1 MPKLKPAWPFT
12 IMLIGLLA
20 STLASPSA
28 AETPLAE
35 PCHTLMTEQ
44 ECGLFLTKQEHLKP
58 GPERDHFLAA
68 HHLIQQERE
77 AAYKE
82 QLATRYGID
91 FNRLL
96 TLTNM
101 PIKRFGSQLVSKN
114 EFHDYMRLL
123 KGAHRDD
130 NLPGVMCRTLI
141 SVSWQGYVHDCDF
154 HQMLDLPLGDGD
166 AAVHLSSLIDHQFEH
181 RPIRVADHCYGCTA
195 GQGSSCGGALAANPA
210 ASLETL

>member
-20 STLASPSA
+20 STLAIPSA

-77 AAYKE
+77 AAC
-82 QLATRYGID
+82 D
-91 FNRLL
+91 
-96 TLTNM
+96 
-101 PIKRFGSQLVSKN
+101 
-114 EFHDYMRLL
+114 
-123 KGAHRDD
+123 
-130 NLPGVMCRTLI
+130 CRRKV
-141 SVSWQGYVHDCDF
+141 VSWTHYPLRQ
-154 HQMLDLPLGDGD
+154 QAMLR
-166 AAVHLSSLIDHQFEH
+166 F
-181 RPIRVADHCYGCTA
+181 
-195 GQGSSCGGALAANPA
+195 
-210 ASLETL
+210 